1 MASSQRTEDSSG
13 SGGANGVPGTAST
26 LPKPTS
32 RPGTNP
38 SHASRVTENITYQST
53 RTVKKTK
60 MPAGLVRKMSLAVLV
75 DQAVRWEPDKSGPRR
90 VLVPPPP
97 EELKIIHDMV
107 AGVTGFNAERG
118 DQLVIETLPFEST
131 LLLEPPLPP
140 GAPGLAKPSAPP
152 GPTLK
157 LDQKTLLIAGG
168 AVLGLIVLG
177 MLVGMLSRRRT
188 GGGTAEVTG
197 PAALTAGEG
206 AMAAT
211 GGSRG
216 PGLEQQIESKLAE
229 HDALQQKMDAQAL
242 NSLKLSPVIT
252 KKAEVFAKHLREK
265 IKTEPEVSAQILHT
279 WIREEEN

>member
-1 MASSQRTEDSSG
+1 
-13 SGGANGVPGTAST
+13 
-26 LPKPTS
+26 LPRPTS

-38 SHASRVTENITYQST
+38 NHVSRVTENITYQST
-53 RTVKKTK
+53 RTVKKTR

-75 DQAVRWEPDKSGPRR
+75 DQAVRWEPDKNGPRR

-140 GAPGLAKPSAPP
+140 GAPGLAKPSVPAAT
-152 GPTLK
+152 TLK

-168 AVLGLIVLG
+168 AVLALIVLG

-188 GGGTAEVTG
+188 SGGTAEVTG
-197 PAALTAGEG
+197 PPALPAGEG
-206 AMAAT
+206 AMAAA
-211 GGSRG
+211 GGSRN

-229 HDALQQKMDAQAL
+229 HEALQQKMDAQAL